1 MTNIVQMRSVE
12 CCGVLC
18 LLTLILPGF
27 HNYVKGQG
35 GGRFALPIVNRPKL
49 MQNPFFSLRF
59 GIFWQI

>member
-12 CCGVLC
+12 CCGMLC

-35 GGRFALPIVNRPKL
+35 GGRFALPIVNRPKP
-49 MQNPFFSLRF
+49 MRNPFFFCVF
-59 GIFWQI
+59 GIFGQI